1 MGKILVKRV
10 YEPAGESDGFR
21 VLVDRLWPRGV
32 SKAEAKLD
40 LWLKDL
46 GPSTTLRTW
55 FNHEPAR
62 WEEFQR
68 RYRAEL
74 KAKGAL
80 LSVITEQA
88 KASPVTLLYSA
99 KEEQHNQAVA
109 LRGFLMKRS
118 ARIQSAT
125 RAKNQ
130 SRTIPLGKKV
140 KPRGR

>member
-1 MGKILVKRV
+1 MSSPVGKILVKRV
-10 YEPAGESDGFR
+10 YESAAESDGFR

-40 LWLKDL
+40 LWLRDIS
-46 GPSTTLRTW
+46 PSTALRTW

-99 KEEQHNQAVA
+99 KDEQHNQAVA
-109 LRGFLMKRS
+109 LKNFMLS
-118 ARIQSAT
+118 QQ
-125 RAKNQ
+125 RAAD
-130 SRTIPLGKKV
+130 
-140 KPRGR
+140 